1 LIFSIDKGKIAE
13 LFTKHLMQDYSMS
26 RWLSPLMAFCLSFM
40 IIAGLAPSLDI
51 QIDRQIDFWILW
63 LVSMLVLA
71 LPITYLEVALAKR
84 SKTTALNALSSLTRD
99 ADASQSWRIVGWLA
113 VIFIPFLAGGILS
126 NISQSAVQIA
136 NLPIE
141 GHLLF
146 AGAAVVA
153 FALSFA
159 PRQILVGLI
168 TIGVLL
174 SLILAQIFGTH
185 LQAWHVTPVEFKE
198 WGNATILA
206 LVATGLGL
214 GLYWQ
219 PSLLNVQ
226 QNNEA
231 SKTAL
236 PIWIAQL
243 VAVIAFGFFAASA
256 QIPAY
261 TLLFTAVISAALL
274 LQLGKEQLAQR
285 QVAILIQFVVLL
297 VALFIWAIP
306 NIAVLF
312 NPLLMI
318 WGLVICL
325 IYSIFVGWIMKISHL
340 RKAINFSSEAF
351 YNIWRI
357 AVRIVLP
364 LSIVLAL
371 VSYIGQLI

>member
-26 RWLSPLMAFCLSFM
+26 RWLSPLMAFCLSFI

-126 NISQSAVQIA
+126 NISQSTVQMV
-136 NLPIE
+136 NLPIQS
-141 GHLLF
+141 HLLF
-146 AGAAVVA
+146 AGAAVMA

-168 TIGVLL
+168 TVGVLL
-174 SLILAQIFGTH
+174 SLILAQVFGTH
-185 LQAWHVTPVEFKE
+185 LQTWHVTPLEFKE

-219 PSLLNVQ
+219 TSLLNVQ

-243 VAVIAFGFFAASA
+243 VAVIAFSFFAASA

-306 NIAVLF
+306 NMVVVF

-318 WGLVICL
+318 WGLVICF

-357 AVRIVLP
+357 AVRIILP

>member
-126 NISQSAVQIA
+126 NISQSTVQIA

-219 PSLLNVQ
+219 TSLLNVQ

>member
-26 RWLSPLMAFCLSFM
+26 RWLSPLMAFCLSFI
-40 IIAGLAPSLDI
+40 IIAGLAPSLGI

-174 SLILAQIFGTH
+174 SLILAQVFGTH
-185 LQAWHVTPVEFKE
+185 LSAWHVTPVEFKE

-219 PSLLNVQ
+219 TSLLNVQ

-297 VALFIWAIP
+297 VALFIWTIP
-306 NIAVLF
+306 NIAMLF

>member
-1 LIFSIDKGKIAE
+1 
-13 LFTKHLMQDYSMS
+13 M
-26 RWLSPLMAFCLSFM
+26 
-40 IIAGLAPSLDI
+40 
-51 QIDRQIDFWILW
+51 
-63 LVSMLVLA
+63 
-71 LPITYLEVALAKR
+71 
-84 SKTTALNALSSLTRD
+84 
-99 ADASQSWRIVGWLA
+99 
-113 VIFIPFLAGGILS
+113 
-126 NISQSAVQIA
+126 
-136 NLPIE
+136 
-141 GHLLF
+141 
-146 AGAAVVA
+146 
-153 FALSFA
+153 
-159 PRQILVGLI
+159 
-168 TIGVLL
+168 LL
-174 SLILAQIFGTH
+174 SLILAQVFGTH
-185 LQAWHVTPVEFKE
+185 LQTWHVTPLEFKE

-219 PSLLNVQ
+219 TSLLNVQ

-243 VAVIAFGFFAASA
+243 VAVIAFSFFAASA

-306 NIAVLF
+306 NMVVVF

-325 IYSIFVGWIMKISHL
+325 IYSIFVGWI
-340 RKAINFSSEAF
+340 
-351 YNIWRI
+351 
-357 AVRIVLP
+357 
-364 LSIVLAL
+364 
-371 VSYIGQLI
+371 

>member
-1 LIFSIDKGKIAE
+1 
-13 LFTKHLMQDYSMS
+13 MS

-40 IIAGLAPSLDI
+40 IIAGLAPSLGI

-63 LVSMLVLA
+63 LVSMFVLA

-113 VIFIPFLAGGILS
+113 VVFIPFLAGGILS
-126 NISQSAVQIA
+126 NISQTALQFA
-136 NLPIE
+136 QLPIATNFVFV
-141 GHLLF
+141 GV
-146 AGAAVVA
+146 AVIA
-153 FALSFA
+153 FALSFI
-159 PRQILVGLI
+159 PRQILVIL
-168 TIGVLL
+168 TAVGVVL
-174 SLILAQIFGTH
+174 SLVLANVFGTH
-185 LQAWHVTPVEFKE
+185 LQAWHVTPIEFSE
-198 WGNATILA
+198 WGKASILA

-219 PSLLNVQ
+219 TGLVNIQ

-243 VAVIAFGFFAASA
+243 LAVIAFGFFAVSA

-261 TLLFTAVISAALL
+261 TLCFTAVISAALL
-274 LQLGKEQLAQR
+274 LQFAKEQLVQR
-285 QVAILIQFVVLL
+285 QVSIVVQFAVVL
-297 VALFIWAIP
+297 VALLVWAIP
-306 NIAVLF
+306 NISTIF
-312 NPLLMI
+312 NPLLML

-340 RKAINFSSEAF
+340 RKAMNFSSEAF

-357 AVRIVLP
+357 AVRIVIP
-364 LSIVLAL
+364 LAIILAM
-371 VSYIGQLI
+371 VAYIGQLI

>member
-1 LIFSIDKGKIAE
+1 
-13 LFTKHLMQDYSMS
+13 MQDYSMS

-51 QIDRQIDFWILW
+51 QTDRQIDFWILW

-174 SLILAQIFGTH
+174 SLILAQVFGTH
-185 LQAWHVTPVEFKE
+185 LPAWHVTPVEFKE

-219 PSLLNVQ
+219 TSLLNVQ

-285 QVAILIQFVVLL
+285 QVAIFIQFVVLL
-297 VALFIWAIP
+297 LALFIWAIP

>member
-26 RWLSPLMAFCLSFM
+26 RWLSPLMAFCLSFI

-126 NISQSAVQIA
+126 NISQSTVQIA

-168 TIGVLL
+168 TLGVLL
-174 SLILAQIFGTH
+174 SLILAQVFGTH
-185 LQAWHVTPVEFKE
+185 LSAWHVTPVEFKE

-219 PSLLNVQ
+219 TSLLNVQ

>member
-1 LIFSIDKGKIAE
+1 
-13 LFTKHLMQDYSMS
+13 MQDYSMS

-40 IIAGLAPSLDI
+40 IIAGLAPSLGI

-146 AGAAVVA
+146 AGVAVVA

-219 PSLLNVQ
+219 TSLLNVQ

-297 VALFIWAIP
+297 LGLFTWAIP

>member
-51 QIDRQIDFWILW
+51 QTDRQIDFWILW

-174 SLILAQIFGTH
+174 SLILAQVFGTH
-185 LQAWHVTPVEFKE
+185 LPAWHVTPVEFKE

-219 PSLLNVQ
+219 TSLLNVQ

-285 QVAILIQFVVLL
+285 QVAIFIQFVVLL
-297 VALFIWAIP
+297 LALFIWAIP